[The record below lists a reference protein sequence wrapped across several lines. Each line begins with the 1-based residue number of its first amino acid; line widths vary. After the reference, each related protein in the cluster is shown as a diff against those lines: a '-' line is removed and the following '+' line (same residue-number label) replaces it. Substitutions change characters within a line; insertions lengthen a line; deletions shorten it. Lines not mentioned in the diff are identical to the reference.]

1 MNIIMTTTNTNAK
14 LVSSIHEAMANYI
27 SRMTEDKVAE
37 FKKGVFQNSQKE
49 LENLYKALDDKFDVN
64 TFNTILG
71 YNVSEELFSDADGLR
86 HYLKE
91 DGMSD
96 LNKIRSFIRND
107 NPVAKYILNWMEG
120 LVAEQASDIARIV
133 AARQA

>member
-1 MNIIMTTTNTNAK
+1 MTTTNTNAK

-49 LENLYKALDDKFDVN
+49 LENLYKALDNKFDVD

-86 HYLKE
+86 LYLKE

-96 LNKIRSFIRND
+96 LNKIRSLIQND

>member
-1 MNIIMTTTNTNAK
+1 MNTTNTNAK

-37 FKKGVFQNSQKE
+37 FKKDVFQNSQKE

>member
-1 MNIIMTTTNTNAK
+1 MTTTNTNAK

-49 LENLYKALDDKFDVN
+49 LENLYKALDNKFDAD

-86 HYLKE
+86 LYLKE

-96 LNKIRSFIRND
+96 LNKIRSLIQND

>member
-1 MNIIMTTTNTNAK
+1 MTTTNTNAK

-107 NPVAKYILNWMEG
+107 NPVVKYILNWMEG

>member
-1 MNIIMTTTNTNAK
+1 MTTTNTNAK

-71 YNVSEELFSDADGLR
+71 YNVSEELFSDANGLR

>member
-1 MNIIMTTTNTNAK
+1 MTTTTNTNAK

>member
-1 MNIIMTTTNTNAK
+1 MNTTNTNAK

-96 LNKIRSFIRND
+96 LNKIRSFIQND

>member
-1 MNIIMTTTNTNAK
+1 MTTTNTNAK
-14 LVSSIHEAMANYI
+14 LVSPIHEAMANYI

-91 DGMSD
+91 DGMID
-96 LNKIRSFIRND
+96 LNKIRSFIQND

>member
-1 MNIIMTTTNTNAK
+1 MTTTNTNAK

-49 LENLYKALDDKFDVN
+49 LENLYKALDNKFDVD

-86 HYLKE
+86 LYLKE
-91 DGMSD
+91 DSMSD
-96 LNKIRSFIRND
+96 LNKIRSLIQND

>member
-1 MNIIMTTTNTNAK
+1 MTTTNTNAK

-49 LENLYKALDDKFDVN
+49 LENLYKALDNKFDVD

-96 LNKIRSFIRND
+96 LNKIRSLIQND

>member
-1 MNIIMTTTNTNAK
+1 MTTTNTNAK

-71 YNVSEELFSDADGLR
+71 YNVSEELFSDEDGLR
-86 HYLKE
+86 LYLKE

>member
-1 MNIIMTTTNTNAK
+1 MTTTNTNAK

-27 SRMTEDKVAE
+27 SRMTEDKAAE
-37 FKKGVFQNSQKE
+37 FKKDVFQNSQKE

-96 LNKIRSFIRND
+96 LNKIRSFIQND

>member
-1 MNIIMTTTNTNAK
+1 MTTTNTNAK

-71 YNVSEELFSDADGLR
+71 YNVSEELFSDADSLR

>member
-1 MNIIMTTTNTNAK
+1 MTTTNTNAK

-49 LENLYKALDDKFDVN
+49 LETLYKALDDKFDVN

-107 NPVAKYILNWMEG
+107 NHVAKYILNWMEG

>member
-1 MNIIMTTTNTNAK
+1 MTTTNTNAK

-96 LNKIRSFIRND
+96 LNKIRSFIQND

-120 LVAEQASDIARIV
+120 LVIEQASDIARIV

>member
-1 MNIIMTTTNTNAK
+1 MTTTNTNAK

-133 AARQA
+133 AAHQA

>member
-1 MNIIMTTTNTNAK
+1 MTTTNTNVK

>member
-1 MNIIMTTTNTNAK
+1 MTTTNTNTK

-49 LENLYKALDDKFDVN
+49 LENLYKALDNKFDVD

-86 HYLKE
+86 LYLKE
-91 DGMSD
+91 DGMCD
-96 LNKIRSFIRND
+96 LNKIRSLIQND
-107 NPVAKYILNWMEG
+107 NPAAKYILNWMEG
-120 LVAEQASDIARIV
+120 LVIEQASDIARIV

>member
-1 MNIIMTTTNTNAK
+1 MTTTNTNTAI

>member
-1 MNIIMTTTNTNAK
+1 MTTTNTNAK

-49 LENLYKALDDKFDVN
+49 LENLYKALDNKFDVD

-71 YNVSEELFSDADGLR
+71 YNVSEELFSDADSLR
-86 HYLKE
+86 LYLKE

-96 LNKIRSFIRND
+96 LNKIRSLIQND

>member
-1 MNIIMTTTNTNAK
+1 MTTTNTNAK

-96 LNKIRSFIRND
+96 LNKIRSFIQND

>member
-1 MNIIMTTTNTNAK
+1 MTTTNTNTAI

-37 FKKGVFQNSQKE
+37 LKKGVFQNSQKE

>member
-1 MNIIMTTTNTNAK
+1 MTTTNTNAK

>member
-1 MNIIMTTTNTNAK
+1 MTTTNTNAK

-91 DGMSD
+91 DCMSD

-107 NPVAKYILNWMEG
+107 NTVAKYILNWMEG

-133 AARQA
+133 AAHQA

>member
-1 MNIIMTTTNTNAK
+1 MTTTNTNAK

-37 FKKGVFQNSQKE
+37 FKKDVFQNSQKE

>member
-1 MNIIMTTTNTNAK
+1 MTTTSTNAK

-86 HYLKE
+86 LYLKE

-96 LNKIRSFIRND
+96 LNKIRSLIQND